1 MEVKPYMSSHG
12 FGKLIGRDGRTVRK
26 WCKLGY
32 IPFYKQGKDY
42 MIQSFAALAVLD
54 TLASRGLRIEDAL
67 GLKKETVLPGSKKA
81 AAIINKT
88 LGFRSA

>member
-32 IPFYKQGKDY
+32 IPFFKQGKDY
-42 MIQSFAALAVLD
+42 MI
-54 TLASRGLRIEDAL
+54 
-67 GLKKETVLPGSKKA
+67 
-81 AAIINKT
+81 
-88 LGFRSA
+88 